1 MNRVIVLFALLL
13 VAVSVP
19 SVSQS
24 VTASSGFPTTIN
36 WPTEDSPS
44 LKLVVGKLQPAGLYN
59 GQSIFVSD
67 VTVQNLTDQPVPKSV
82 FTIFIMDK
90 DNVRIGRGLLR
101 LNEIR
106 PKQSEKVQLQFSTAG
121 VPARAVLLN
130 GRSVALKVVSTPPGA
145 NLKIDGRENGVT
157 PRVADFTIGLHTIE
171 LSKDGYA
178 PASSPLEV
186 TGDEVEGGG
195 ISFELGGMSKDTDQ
209 LRDGTTILGDVIS
222 MSMTSVVVRVDGAN
236 ETFPRNQIRKLFLV
250 ERVNTEQ
257 PVVIQQGPA
266 KPK

>member
-1 MNRVIVLFALLL
+1 MCGVLSA
-13 VAVSVP
+13 
-19 SVSQS
+19 QS
-24 VTASSGFPTTIN
+24 LAPPSGFPTTIS
-36 WPTEDSPS
+36 WPSEDNATLKFSVA
-44 LKLVVGKLQPAGLYN
+44 KLVPSGLYN
-59 GQSIFVSD
+59 GQSMFVSD
-67 VTVQNLTDQPVPKSV
+67 VTVQNLSDQPVPKSV

-106 PKQSEKVQLQFSTAG
+106 PKQSEKAQLQFSTAG
-121 VPARAVLLN
+121 VPAGALLLN
-130 GRSVALKVVSTPPGA
+130 GRSVALKVVSLPPGA
-145 NLKIDGRENGVT
+145 NLKIDGRDNGVT

-186 TGDEVEGGG
+186 TGEEVEGGG
-195 ISFELGGMSKDTDQ
+195 ISFELGGMSKDTVQ
-209 LRDGTTILGDVIS
+209 LRDGTVILGDVIS
-222 MSMTSVVVRVDGAN
+222 MSLTSVVVRVDGADK
-236 ETFPRNQIRKLFLV
+236 TYPRNQIRKMFLV